1 VLLPRPLLRFAH
13 AFPFALVTLLS
24 LAPQA
29 TAQTCS
35 GPGKERWPVKT
46 SLAAPVSASQ
56 AKAIKLSDLLALEL
70 PPGVKHNDARYADAR
85 IPSFPN
91 SLGEK
96 EGDLITTT
104 GWLYLVALES
114 NDCDYHMQI
123 SPESRTTTNPP
134 TPADNCIIV
143 EAPRQDFVNDPD
155 LKQRVTTI
163 RSYIQAKIMHGT
175 KEPAN
180 AGSVMIHAVCV
191 QVTGALFYDDAHIG
205 KNGPELRGKR
215 GMLSKTLWELHPLT
229 SLQIVPSRQLSV
241 ERNLSAPIAKAAL
254 ATPP

>member
-1 VLLPRPLLRFAH
+1 MLLTRPLIRFAH
-13 AFPFALVTLLS
+13 AFPLALITLLS
-24 LAPQA
+24 LAPQT

-46 SLAAPVSASQ
+46 SLAAPVTASQ

-91 SLGEK
+91 SLGEN

-114 NDCDYHMQI
+114 NDCDYHIQI
-123 SPESRTTTNPP
+123 SPESRTTTNQP

-175 KEPAN
+175 TEPAN

-191 QVTGALFYDDAHIG
+191 QVTGALFYDDAHVG

-215 GMLSKTLWELHPLT
+215 GMSSKTLWELHPLT
-229 SLQIVPSRQLSV
+229 SFQIVPPANCQ
-241 ERNLSAPIAKAAL
+241 
-254 ATPP
+254 

>member
-1 VLLPRPLLRFAH
+1 
-13 AFPFALVTLLS
+13 
-24 LAPQA
+24 
-29 TAQTCS
+29 
-35 GPGKERWPVKT
+35 
-46 SLAAPVSASQ
+46 
-56 AKAIKLSDLLALEL
+56 
-70 PPGVKHNDARYADAR
+70 
-85 IPSFPN
+85 
-91 SLGEK
+91 
-96 EGDLITTT
+96 
-104 GWLYLVALES
+104 
-114 NDCDYHMQI
+114 M
-123 SPESRTTTNPP
+123 
-134 TPADNCIIV
+134 
-143 EAPRQDFVNDPD
+143 NDPD